1 MKNQGLPGILLKGA
15 VWGGNRSFSFLYL
28 GRVLTMVL
36 FLAAAS
42 CASTP
47 EPEQTPLN
55 FSGFLENYSGFEP
68 APDGSGALVY
78 LNPDRNLKRYTKV
91 MIDPLVVWHSPDAE
105 YKGINS
111 AELMRLALT
120 FQNRMVVALD
130 SGYAIVYNP
139 GPDVLRIRAA
149 ITDVVPAK
157 PSLET
162 PGPLLPM
169 ANDLVLMMSK
179 KVADADLYLVPGT
192 HLYVGQA
199 AIEVELLD
207 SETNERLVGY
217 IERRKKSKLYA
228 KTDRASLGPVI
239 EIFDYWA
246 KKLRQRLDEERGVR
260 EYQKEIQ

>member
-1 MKNQGLPGILLKGA
+1 MLVKGA
-15 VWGGNRSFSFLYL
+15 GWGGNRSFSFLYL
-28 GRVLTMVL
+28 PRVLTMGI

-47 EPEQTPLN
+47 EPELTPLK

-78 LNPDRNLKRYTKV
+78 LNPDRNLKQYTKV
-91 MIDPLVVWHSPDAE
+91 MIDPLIVWHNPDAE
-105 YKGINS
+105 YKGISS
-111 AELMRLALT
+111 ADLLRLALT
-120 FQNRMVVALD
+120 FQNRMVVALN
-130 SGYAIVYNP
+130 SGYTIVNGP
-139 GPDVLRIRAA
+139 GPGVLRIRAA

-157 PSLET
+157 PSLDT
-162 PGPLLPM
+162 PGPLLPL
-169 ANDLVLMMSK
+169 ANDLVLMMSQN
-179 KVADADLYLVPGT
+179 VADANLYLVPGT

-217 IERRKKSKLYA
+217 IERRKKSELYA
-228 KTDRASLGPVI
+228 KTDRASLGVVI

-246 KKLRQRLDEERGVR
+246 RKLRQRLDEERGVR
-260 EYQKEIQ
+260 EYQIEIQ